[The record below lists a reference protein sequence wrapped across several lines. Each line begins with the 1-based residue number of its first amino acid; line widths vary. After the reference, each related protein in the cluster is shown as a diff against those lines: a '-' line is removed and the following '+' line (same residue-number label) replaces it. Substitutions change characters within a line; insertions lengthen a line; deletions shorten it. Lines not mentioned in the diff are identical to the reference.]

1 MINMPKWPWFNA
13 LSKSSLV
20 FLYISNCFGPNGL
33 WGCVA
38 VPCSS
43 SLVTKWELRA
53 KWESGQ
59 RTKFWEFFRCG
70 PKLTQVSLRGE
81 KEILS
86 PPQVS
91 GRSHDHLF
99 IKLTAIQKR
108 GNGKMRKFQI
118 AQIFLKTGMD
128 YVSYVSIMCA
138 KWESCIFGAL
148 LVRIFSR
155 SPVSKLPD

>member
-20 FLYISNCFGPNGL
+20 ILYISKCFGPNGL

-38 VPCSS
+38 VTCSS
-43 SLVTKWELRA
+43 SQV
-53 KWESGQ
+53 
-59 RTKFWEFFRCG
+59 TKFWEFFTCG

-155 SPVSKLPD
+155 SPVSKLPE